1 MPSSYVP
8 SVSDPF
14 SGSYRLSDGR
24 LVAYEGFSERGKLE
38 ATVTWEYLDEEIKK
52 SLETIW
58 LGPPKKPILTFYPE
72 PTEYPDKIYQAYW
85 SNDFN
90 FTYTAAYK
98 GSGWSGSIE
107 LMEI

>member
-38 ATVTWEYLDEEIKK
+38 ATVTWEYLDAGKD
-52 SLETIW
+52 S
-58 LGPPKKPILTFYPE
+58 
-72 PTEYPDKIYQAYW
+72 DVV
-85 SNDFN
+85 
-90 FTYTAAYK
+90 
-98 GSGWSGSIE
+98 
-107 LMEI
+107 